1 MAMSLAPP
9 PFYQG
14 KCLREAEQGAAEMSR
29 EIDGRSSSQRH
40 QGWSSGS
47 GKDQGRKE
55 RGHPPD
61 DLVALVAHGSLAVA
75 ATAPAMAPSSGG
87 LHDGG
92 AVLHRRGCGWL
103 GVPGQHRAG
112 LVWGVALS
120 KCRVHSPGWA
130 ARGTGG
136 GRACQGQEKWLHGG
150 TRGHHRTVGRARG
163 SLEGPAP
170 HASGG
175 YPPFPKS
182 TRSHQARVPGV

>member
-1 MAMSLAPP
+1 M
-9 PFYQG
+9 
-14 KCLREAEQGAAEMSR
+14 E
-29 EIDGRSSSQRH
+29 RH

-47 GKDQGRKE
+47 GKDRGGKG

-61 DLVALVAHGSLAVA
+61 DPVALVAHRSLAVA

-103 GVPGQHRAG
+103 RVSGQHRAG
-112 LVWGVALS
+112 LVRGIALS

-136 GRACQGQEKWLHGG
+136 GRACQGQGKWLHGG
-150 TRGHHRTVGRARG
+150 ARGHHRTAGRARG

-175 YPPFPKS
+175 YPPFPKPKP
-182 TRSHQARVPGV
+182 TLSHQARVPGV